1 MTRSVRQRIRFG
13 KRAVLLSDGED
24 VQGEPAA
31 QGHHKLVHVGE
42 GRQQHRRED
51 GVSTQEQEG
60 VAGVSNS
67 SVIS

>member
-1 MTRSVRQRIRFG
+1 MVKTS
-13 KRAVLLSDGED
+13 RANLQPKATKSSSTSDE
-24 VQGEPAA
+24 A
-31 QGHHKLVHVGE
+31 
-42 GRQQHRRED
+42 RQQHRRED